1 MGGATEGEGVER
13 VVRVARARIGGAWHG
28 DVVVGLGSDAGL
40 RLAPEADRAALE
52 RLPIALLP
60 PLTDAHVH
68 LGLAEPAACAIGRA
82 LDLGWDPAAM
92 PDLAAAHAAA
102 APALDVR
109 WAGALLTAP
118 GGYPSRSG
126 WAPAEAVHEIAGAQ
140 EAAAAVAAQVAAGAS
155 AIKVALNADAGP
167 VLDDLALVAIV
178 AAARIAGLP
187 VAAHVQGE
195 GQAER
200 AIDHGVRILAHAP
213 WTERLDDALVARA
226 AERTAWITT
235 LSMHVRDGDGAALAT
250 AVDNVA
256 RFARAGGAVL
266 HGTDLGNGTSRLG
279 VEADEVAALLAAG
292 LGASGA
298 VDALTGSGLEVLLPW
313 PARTATAL
321 PPDVDD
327 DEAVLAALHEARAVR
342 ADDLAPTDASTEAT
356 PVSTTEE
363 PR

>member
-1 MGGATEGEGVER
+1 MGGATDREGVER
-13 VVRVARARIGGAWHG
+13 VVRVARARIGGAWHE

-68 LGLAEPAACAIGRA
+68 LGLAEPAAGAIGRA
-82 LDLGWDPAAM
+82 LDLGWVPAAL
-92 PDLAAAHAAA
+92 PGIAAAHAAA

-126 WAPAEAVHEIAGAQ
+126 WAPAEAVHEVAGAQ

-178 AAARIAGLP
+178 AAARVAGRP

-213 WTERLDDALVARA
+213 WTERLDDALVTRA
-226 AERTAWITT
+226 AERTAWVTT
-235 LSMHVRDGDGAALAT
+235 LSMHVRDGDDAALAT

-292 LGASGA
+292 LGASGT
-298 VDALTGSGLEVLLPW
+298 VDALTGSGLELLLPW

-321 PPDVDD
+321 PPDVAD

-342 ADDLAPTDASTEAT
+342 ADDLAPTDATAAA
-356 PVSTTEE
+356 TTEE